1 MSLFWDAFDLA
12 RAPGTPL
19 APLIADRPMEA
30 VGPSA
35 WGYRARQQLWQSHWT
50 DGQTAPA
57 PVAEEGEQPH
67 HKPLPTGWHD
77 ADGDSGQA
85 LIFNFILLPSAP
97 PHL

>member
-1 MSLFWDAFDLA
+1 
-12 RAPGTPL
+12 
-19 APLIADRPMEA
+19 MEE

-35 WGYRARQQLWQSHWT
+35 RGYRARQQLWQSHWT

-57 PVAEEGEQPH
+57 PAPAPVAEEGEH
-67 HKPLPTGWHD
+67 HKPLPAGRHD

-97 PHL
+97 PHPHL